1 MKDKKR
7 FAVRVSDEK
16 HKSFLIYCLQHDTSA
31 QQVLE
36 SYVDILLELG
46 INPTAAIRRIRSIEE
61 EKESE

>member
-16 HKSFLIYCLQHDTSA
+16 HKSFLLYCLQHDTSA

-46 INPTAAIRRIRSIEE
+46 INPTEAIRRIEE